1 MTTTADALSA
11 VLAGLALEWEAPE
24 GRDEAYRRT
33 AREARRA
40 LDELVAGADRVFVE
54 VLVFPDFPAPYVL
67 VVRRAGVWGLPGA
80 WLAGGESLGAAAE
93 RVLRDQAGL
102 AGVGVDSVLAVD
114 QRPEGLFVV
123 CDAGVPEGASD
134 RRRALT
140 ASLGR
145 FVGEGT
151 LGRLLP
157 ADAGRRA
164 LTALANTEHMR
175 AVPLDTGPS

>member
-1 MTTTADALSA
+1 MTTAADALSA
-11 VLAGLALEWEAPE
+11 VLAGLALEWAAPE

-67 VVRRAGVWGLPGA
+67 VVRREGTWGLPGG
-80 WLAGGESLGAAAE
+80 WLARGESLGAAAE

-102 AGVGVDSVLAVD
+102 TGVGVDSVLAVD
-114 QRPEGLFVV
+114 QEPEGLYVV
-123 CDAGVPEGASD
+123 CDAGVPEGTSQ
-134 RRRALT
+134 RRRALA
-140 ASLGR
+140 ASVCRL
-145 FVGEGT
+145 VGEGT

-157 ADAGRRA
+157 AGAGRRA
-164 LTALANTEHMR
+164 LTALANTEHIR
-175 AVPLDTGPS
+175 AVPLDTGSS